1 MEKKEEKV
9 KNLIEEFFKKMEIPV
24 VVENMEEK
32 DSIFFV
38 NLKTKETNLLLGPGG
53 KILGEIEHLL
63 NSLLK
68 KRIDQSAKL
77 DLDVLGY
84 KKKKI
89 EYLKELAKNL
99 ANEVA
104 LTKKEKILPP
114 MSAKER
120 KIIHLEISKRDDVIT
135 ESIGEEPNRKVVI
148 RPKIISNINNQ
159 S

>member
-1 MEKKEEKV
+1 V

-32 DSIFFV
+32 DSIYFV
-38 NLKTKETNLLLGPGG
+38 NLKTKETNLVLGPGG

-148 RPKIISNINNQ
+148 RPKIISNINNNQ